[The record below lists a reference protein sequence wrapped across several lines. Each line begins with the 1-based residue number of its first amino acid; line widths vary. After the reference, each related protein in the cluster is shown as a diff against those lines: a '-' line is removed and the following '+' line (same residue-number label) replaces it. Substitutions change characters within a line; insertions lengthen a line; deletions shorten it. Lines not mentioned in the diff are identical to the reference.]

1 MQRVKRGVC
10 LAFVLLFL
18 YASDIIIIGIK
29 VIVPKGVVIMLLMI
43 TRTAPAR
50 YHGTL

>member
-1 MQRVKRGVC
+1 MKPKSETFAS
-10 LAFVLLFL
+10 LFVLLFL

-50 YHGTL
+50 YRGTL